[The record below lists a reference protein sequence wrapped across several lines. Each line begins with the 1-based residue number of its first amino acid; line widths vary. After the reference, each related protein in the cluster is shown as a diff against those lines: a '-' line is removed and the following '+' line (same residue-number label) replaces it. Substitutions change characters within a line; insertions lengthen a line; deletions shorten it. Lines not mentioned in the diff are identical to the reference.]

1 MQKEKEKEKEK
12 ETILD
17 DILLKSNEVV
27 DHMLLAYDDDI
38 MDFVKEMVDL
48 YNPEVWKTLT
58 IPEKIFLSDQ
68 LIIQYKKRTP
78 RSFASS
84 VTPETKKRLTKAGI
98 YTDTVIPH
106 PVPYIRPF
114 SMEEVRKSN
123 EEPRKYVTNVEKNQ
137 FLKGPIPSPEKFQT
151 MKETLNGPILQSQ
164 LLLQKKAK
172 ELLSLSPSGETPLV
186 GEELIS
192 YPIVFFAH
200 NNYPT
205 IFLVNTMH
213 SNFSKKKVTE
223 EPHQL
228 TSPAGEF
235 MIRILRSK
243 VASNSLC
250 GIESELIAVEKMKN
264 FPKYISNIQVQ
275 LDPFLIDLPILQHLI
290 NSEICDQDVTKEESS
305 ELLLSPEFQGDV
317 QLLDMLQNPSEEKC
331 QIQLCNEE
339 QPYYKNKQYT
349 TRMDSTDLSM
359 PENGKLIIVG
369 FANINESNQALVA
382 MINKSMNLFD
392 PSFPLLDIITY
403 LIQNNDK
410 RFEEPIFA
418 LYDRIKTIK
427 VLYLSEIIFLCRV
440 MGFANIIIDE
450 FSCDQPIF
458 DDGNAFLEMI
468 TNPKQIRGGSKKKKN
483 KKKRVGSRKRSMQKT
498 KRKRKV

>member
-1 MQKEKEKEKEK
+1 MQKEK

-17 DILLKSNEVV
+17 DILLKSDEVV
-27 DHMLLAYDDDI
+27 DHMMLAYDDDI

-48 YNPEVWKTLT
+48 YNPEVWDTLT
-58 IPEKIFLSDQ
+58 NPEKLFLSHR
-68 LIIQYKKRTP
+68 LNIEYKKRTP
-78 RSFASS
+78 RSFAAS
-84 VTPETKKRLTKAGI
+84 VTPETKKRLTNAGI
-98 YTDTVIPH
+98 YTETVNP
-106 PVPYIRPF
+106 PPLPYIRPF

-123 EEPRKYVTNVEKNQ
+123 EEPRKYVTNVEKNR
-137 FLKGPIPSPEKFQT
+137 FLKGPIPSPEKFQA

-172 ELLSLSPSGETPLV
+172 ELLSPSGKTPLV
-186 GEELIS
+186 REELIS
-192 YPIVFFAH
+192 YPIVFFT
-200 NNYPT
+200 NNDYPT

-213 SNFSKKKVTE
+213 SHFSKKKIME
-223 EPHQL
+223 EHPQFS
-228 TSPAGEF
+228 SPNGEF

-250 GIESELIAVEKMKN
+250 GIERESIAVEKMKN
-264 FPKYISNIQVQ
+264 FPKSISSIQVQ
-275 LDPFLIDLPILQHLI
+275 LDPFLIDLPILEYLI

-331 QIQLCNEE
+331 QIQLCNHEN
-339 QPYYKNKQYT
+339 PYYKNKQYS
-349 TRMDSTDLSM
+349 TRMDSNDLSM
-359 PENGKLIIVG
+359 PENGKLIIAG
-369 FANINESNQALVA
+369 FANIHGSILVD
-382 MINKSMNLFD
+382 MINKSMNFFD
-392 PSFPLLDIITY
+392 PSFPLLEMITY
-403 LIQNNDK
+403 LIRVNDK

-418 LYDRIKTIK
+418 IYERIKNIK

-450 FSCDQPIF
+450 FSCDQPVF

-483 KKKRVGSRKRSMQKT
+483 KKKRVGSRKRSMKKT
-498 KRKRKV
+498 KRKRRV

>member
-1 MQKEKEKEKEK
+1 
-12 ETILD
+12 
-17 DILLKSNEVV
+17 
-27 DHMLLAYDDDI
+27 
-38 MDFVKEMVDL
+38 
-48 YNPEVWKTLT
+48 
-58 IPEKIFLSDQ
+58 
-68 LIIQYKKRTP
+68 
-78 RSFASS
+78 
-84 VTPETKKRLTKAGI
+84 
-98 YTDTVIPH
+98 
-106 PVPYIRPF
+106 
-114 SMEEVRKSN
+114 
-123 EEPRKYVTNVEKNQ
+123 
-137 FLKGPIPSPEKFQT
+137 
-151 MKETLNGPILQSQ
+151 
-164 LLLQKKAK
+164 
-172 ELLSLSPSGETPLV
+172 
-186 GEELIS
+186 
-192 YPIVFFAH
+192 
-200 NNYPT
+200 
-205 IFLVNTMH
+205 MH